1 MDLKTA
7 YSIYGQ
13 AGVRKMRIF
22 VNIVKEAPFI
32 CIPYMVKHKTKSF
45 LHLSSI
51 VSIAKSDDKKTICNY
66 ICHTFCRIRKKHIS
80 CLMMRQGNLWWFKTF
95 AVMHM
100 LEPELCTMTQV
111 TRRKKRSF
119 HTSQFKDTRKI
130 IYIYKSTEFKSHLHI
145 WMTSFG
151 DHLI

>member
-51 VSIAKSDDKKTICNY
+51 VSIAKSDDKKKCPFVI
-66 ICHTFCRIRKKHIS
+66 IFVIH
-80 CLMMRQGNLWWFKTF
+80 F
-95 AVMHM
+95 AE
-100 LEPELCTMTQV
+100 LERNT
-111 TRRKKRSF
+111 
-119 HTSQFKDTRKI
+119 
-130 IYIYKSTEFKSHLHI
+130 
-145 WMTSFG
+145 
-151 DHLI
+151 